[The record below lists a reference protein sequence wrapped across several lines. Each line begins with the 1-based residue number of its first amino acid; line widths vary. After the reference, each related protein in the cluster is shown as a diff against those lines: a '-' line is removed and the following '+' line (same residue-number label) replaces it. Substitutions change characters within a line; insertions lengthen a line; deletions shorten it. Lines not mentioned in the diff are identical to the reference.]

1 MFFLLNRFDGS
12 GSIILTMLYVYAFC
26 FKYKI
31 DYNGLISDKAWW
43 YLHSNFIK
51 DINIMLGINNIKKDR
66 KHLEK
71 ISFFKALNYSKKNS
85 NNIYTNFDNSLYKYF
100 QQEANFFFDN
110 SFNEH
115 IYNQIAP
122 LYSEKYIL
130 DKTNKIISVHIRR
143 GDVTK
148 NMPIR
153 YTHDIVYKNLIGN
166 IIKKENLKNYEI
178 HFFSNKAFN
187 GNIDIF
193 KSFQNVVFHL
203 ENQPQ
208 RGNNI
213 TNILNDLNF
222 MIYSDYL
229 ICSKSAF
236 SYVPAILNSKGK
248 IY

>member
-1 MFFLLNRFDGS
+1 M
-12 GSIILTMLYVYAFC
+12 
-26 FKYKI
+26 
-31 DYNGLISDKAWW
+31 DYSQI
-43 YLHSNFIK
+43 
-51 DINIMLGINNIKKDR
+51 
-66 KHLEK
+66 K

-166 IIKKENLKNYEI
+166 IIKVIIKRN
-178 HFFSNKAFN
+178 
-187 GNIDIF
+187 
-193 KSFQNVVFHL
+193 
-203 ENQPQ
+203 
-208 RGNNI
+208 
-213 TNILNDLNF
+213 T
-222 MIYSDYL
+222 
-229 ICSKSAF
+229 ICNCIVYF
-236 SYVPAILNSKGK
+236 
-248 IY
+248 